1 MNKALRY
8 FAAFGSA
15 FLVSLVGLAWNMI
28 APSSGRAI
36 LFGIL
41 SLVPALLL
49 AGNLIAAKAFM
60 SNINRA
66 KVADVQSKMLR
77 QRQLAQEASGKL
89 LFKLQSIRRATTV
102 YAILVWVL
110 GACAALFAGM
120 MYSVATGL
128 FYLCV
133 FYAGLVFHAAYSR
146 IYKPVPPEI
155 NPNAPVLNRNEYP
168 KIYAAV
174 DRAANALGCR
184 GEIIVRL
191 NMDCNAG
198 ILRDGNKYYLQIG
211 IVLLNILSEEELYSV
226 CLHEFSHV
234 ADKNRA
240 NDYEMKYG
248 AWIGGGKPYGGLM
261 LFVNNIFTFFDVYYL
276 FNHMIYSYATS
287 VVYESEADRDML
299 THGDAK
305 TAASALL
312 KLSYDDKF
320 QWENGIDD
328 DEPMFASETPDPH
341 FLSGRIAV
349 FKAAIEARHADWDAM
364 IDLEILPN
372 NASHPTKKMRFEILG
387 IEHPELIEDTSSPE
401 YRAELQKA
409 LDYADEKFAQGWV
422 NYEQS
427 RKEAYLEPLARV
439 TAWQEAGCPV
449 TAEGFGD
456 ILSDLCQLC
465 RQTEADE
472 LCERAIAE
480 LDENSS
486 PLAYYQ
492 KGCKMLYRYD
502 PAGVD
507 LIYHAMEINH
517 NFMEEGLQL
526 IGQFYCMT
534 GREKELQEYRAR
546 AQQMAQKDKDEYS
559 QTGILSKNDKLSAE
573 HLPDG
578 MLEDILAF
586 IRSIDGDIVK
596 NIYLVRKT
604 ISETF
609 FTSAFVIH
617 FWGGT
622 DEQRDEIMHKIF
634 RYLDTYPVDWQFSLF
649 DYADHS
655 DIKFDKIEGSLVFT
669 KNNNK
674 GEQKQ

>member
-8 FAAFGSA
+8 IAVIFSTFLFVIAGVVWQTFSPSDGRMVLFLMLGLLPVVLLGVNFFAAK
-15 FLVSLVGLAWNMI
+15 MYM
-28 APSSGRAI
+28 GR
-36 LFGIL
+36 F
-41 SLVPALLL
+41 
-49 AGNLIAAKAFM
+49 
-60 SNINRA
+60 NRA
-66 KVADVQSKMLR
+66 KVADMQGKMLR
-77 QRQLAQEASGKL
+77 QRQLAQEASGTL
-89 LFKLQSIRRATTV
+89 LFKLQSIRRMSSV
-102 YAILVWVL
+102 YAFLIWLL

-120 MYSVATGL
+120 LTVEASHA
-128 FYLCV
+128 
-133 FYAGLVFHAAYSR
+133 YAFIVYAALIFAAVYNR
-146 IYKPVPPEI
+146 IYKPIPPEI

-168 KIYAAV
+168 QIYAAV
-174 DRAANALGCR
+174 DRAAKALDCR
-184 GEIIVRL
+184 GDVTVL
-191 NMDCNAG
+191 LSMDCNAS
-198 ILRDGNKYYLQIG
+198 ILRDGNKFYLQIG
-211 IVLLNILSEEELYSV
+211 IVLLDIVSEEELYSI

-234 ADKNRA
+234 SDKNRA
-240 NDYEMKYG
+240 NEFEMKYG
-248 AWIGGGKPYGGLM
+248 LWVAEGKPHSRLM
-261 LFVNNIFTFFDVYYL
+261 AFFGNIFTFFEVYYL

-287 VVYESEADRDML
+287 VVRESEADRDML
-299 THGDAK
+299 VYGDAK

-320 QWENGIDD
+320 QWENGVDD
-328 DEPMFASETPDPH
+328 EEPMFARETPDPH
-341 FLSGRIAV
+341 FLSGRIAQ

-387 IEHPELIEDTSSPE
+387 IENPELIEDTSSPE

-409 LDYADEKFAQGWV
+409 LDFADRKFAEGWV
-422 NYEQS
+422 NYEQT

-439 TAWQEAGCPV
+439 TAWQESGSPV

-456 ILSDLCQLC
+456 VLSDLRQLC

-492 KGCKMLYRYD
+492 KGCKLLYRYD

-507 LIYHAMEINH
+507 LIYHAMETNH
-517 NFMEEGLQL
+517 NFMDEGLQM

-534 GREKELQEYRAR
+534 GREKELLEYRAR

-559 QTGILSKNDKLSAE
+559 QTGILSKADKLSAE
-573 HLPDG
+573 HLPEG
-578 MLEDILAF
+578 MLEDILTF

-596 NIYLVRKT
+596 NVYLVRKT

-609 FTSAFVIH
+609 FTSAFIIH

-622 DEQRDEIMHKIF
+622 DEQRGEIMHKIF
-634 RYLDTYPVDWQFSLF
+634 CYLDTYPVDWQFSLF

-655 DIKFDKIEGSLVFT
+655 DIKFDKIEGSLVWT
-669 KNNNK
+669 KSNNQ
-674 GEQKQ
+674 GE

>member
-8 FAAFGSA
+8 TAVIFSTILFVIAGVVWQTLSPSDGRMVL
-15 FLVSLVGLAWNMI
+15 FLVLGLLPVVLLGVN
-28 APSSGRAI
+28 
-36 LFGIL
+36 
-41 SLVPALLL
+41 LL
-49 AGNLIAAKAFM
+49 AAKM
-60 SNINRA
+60 YMGRINRA
-66 KVADVQSKMLR
+66 KVADIQGKMLR
-77 QRQLAQEASGKL
+77 QRQLAQEASGAL
-89 LFKLQSIRRATTV
+89 LFKLQSIRRMSSV
-102 YAILVWVL
+102 YAFLIWLL

-120 MYSVATGL
+120 LTVEASHAFAFMMYAAL
-128 FYLCV
+128 IF
-133 FYAGLVFHAAYSR
+133 AAAYSR

-155 NPNAPVLNRNEYP
+155 NPNVPVLNRADYP
-168 KIYAAV
+168 QIYAVV

-191 NMDCNAG
+191 GMDCNAG
-198 ILRDGNKYYLQIG
+198 ILRDGKTFYLQFG
-211 IVLLNILSEEELYSV
+211 IMLLNILSQEELYSI

-240 NDYEMKYG
+240 NDFEMRYG
-248 AWIGGGKPYGGLM
+248 AWIGEGKPHSKLM
-261 LFVNNIFTFFDVYYL
+261 LFVTNVFTFFDVYYL

-287 VVYESEADRDML
+287 VVHESEADRDML
-299 THGDAK
+299 VHGDAK

-320 QWENGIDD
+320 QWENGVDD
-328 DEPMFASETPDPH
+328 EEPMFASETPDPH

-387 IEHPELIEDTSSPE
+387 IEKPELIEDASSPE

-409 LDYADEKFAQGWV
+409 LDLADQKFAEGWV
-422 NYEQS
+422 NYEQT

-439 TAWQEAGCPV
+439 TAWKEAGSPV

-456 ILSDLCQLC
+456 ILSDLRQLC

-492 KGCKMLYRYD
+492 KGCKLLYRYD
-502 PAGVD
+502 EAGVD
-507 LIYHAMEINH
+507 LIYHAMETNH
-517 NFMEEGLQL
+517 NFMEEGLQM

-534 GREKELQEYRAR
+534 GREKELLEYRAR

-559 QTGILSKNDKLSAE
+559 QTGILSKTDKLSAE
-573 HLPDG
+573 HLPEG

-586 IRSIDGDIVK
+586 IHTIDGDIVK

-609 FTSAFVIH
+609 FTSAFIIH
-617 FWGGT
+617 CWGGT

-634 RYLDTYPVDWQFSLF
+634 CYLDTYPVDWQFSLF

-655 DIKFDKIEGSLVFT
+655 DIKFDKIEGSLVWT
-669 KNNNK
+669 KNNDK
-674 GEQKQ
+674 GDQKQ

>member
-1 MNKALRY
+1 MNKYLRY
-8 FAAFGSA
+8 IAAFGSA
-15 FLVSLVGLAWNMI
+15 FLVSLAGVVWNML
-28 APSSGRAI
+28 APSTTIAI
-36 LFGIL
+36 LLGVL
-41 SLVPALLL
+41 ALVPVLLL
-49 AGNLIAAKAFM
+49 AGNLIAAKVYM
-60 SNINRA
+60 DGINRA
-66 KVADVQSKMLR
+66 KVADMQSKMLR
-77 QRQLAQEASGKL
+77 QRQLAQEESGAL
-89 LFKLQSIRRATTV
+89 LFKLQSIRRATVV
-102 YAILVWVL
+102 YAIFVWLL

-120 MYSVATGL
+120 IYSVSTGI
-128 FYLCV
+128 FYPCL
-133 FYAGLVFHAAYSR
+133 FYAGLVFYAAYSR

-155 NPNAPVLNRNEYP
+155 NPNIPVLNRADYP
-168 KIYAAV
+168 QIYDAV
-174 DRAANALGCR
+174 DRAASALNCR
-184 GEIIVRL
+184 GDIIIL
-191 NMDCNAG
+191 LSMDCNAS
-198 ILRDGNKYYLQIG
+198 ILKTGNTYYLQIG
-211 IVLLNILSEEELYSV
+211 IVLLNILSKEELYSI

-240 NDYEMKYG
+240 NDFEMRYG
-248 AWIGGGKPYGGLM
+248 AWVSEGKPHSKLM
-261 LFVNNIFTFFDVYYL
+261 LFVTNVFTFFDVYYL

-287 VVYESEADRDML
+287 VVRESEADRDML
-299 THGDAK
+299 VHGDAK

-320 QWENGIDD
+320 QWENGVDD
-328 DEPMFASETPDPH
+328 EEPMFVRETPDPH

-387 IEHPELIEDTSSPE
+387 IEKPELIEDTSSPE

-409 LDYADEKFAQGWV
+409 LDFADQKFAEGWV

-449 TAEGFGD
+449 TPEGFGD
-456 ILSDLCQLC
+456 ILSDLRQLC
-465 RQTEADE
+465 RQTEADA

-492 KGCKMLYRYD
+492 KGCKLLYRYD

-507 LIYHAMEINH
+507 LIYHAMETNH
-517 NFMEEGLQL
+517 NFMEEGLQM

-534 GREKELQEYRAR
+534 GREKELLEYRAR

-559 QTGILSKNDKLSAE
+559 QADVLSKRDKLSADQM
-573 HLPDG
+573 PDG
-578 MLEDILAF
+578 MLENILEF
-586 IRSIDGDIVK
+586 IRSRDEGIIK
-596 NIYLVRKT
+596 NIYRVRKT
-604 ISETF
+604 VNENFFISV
-609 FTSAFVIH
+609 FVIH

-622 DEQRDEIMHKIF
+622 DEQRGEIMHKIF

-649 DYADHS
+649 DYADHT
-655 DIKFDKIEGSLVFT
+655 DIPFDKIEGSLVWT
-669 KNNNK
+669 KSNNK
-674 GEQKQ
+674 GE

>member
-1 MNKALRY
+1 MNKILRY
-8 FAAFGSA
+8 VSAFGSA
-15 FLVSLVGLAWNMI
+15 FLISLAGVVWHTVV
-28 APSSGRAI
+28 PSGAMTA
-36 LFGIL
+36 LFGVL
-41 SLVPALLL
+41 AFLPVLLL
-49 AGNLIAAKAFM
+49 TVNMLAAKSFM
-60 SNINRA
+60 ARINRA
-66 KVADVQSKMLR
+66 KIADMQNKMLR

-89 LFKLQSIRRATTV
+89 LSRLQSIRHIATV
-102 YAILVWVL
+102 YAVFVWL
-110 GACAALFAGM
+110 LAACAAIFAGM
-120 MYSVATGL
+120 LASVSTSI
-128 FYLCV
+128 YLPV
-133 FYAGLVFHAAYSR
+133 LFYAGLIFHAAYSR
-146 IYKPVPPEI
+146 IYRPIPPDV

-168 KIYAAV
+168 QIYAAV
-174 DRAANALGCR
+174 DRAANALGCH
-184 GEIIVRL
+184 GEIIVML

-198 ILRDGNKYYLQIG
+198 ILRDGKKYYLQIG
-211 IVLLNILSEEELYSV
+211 IVLLDILSEEELYSI

-234 ADKNRA
+234 ANKNRA
-240 NDYEMKYG
+240 KDFEMRYG
-248 AWIGGGKPYGGLM
+248 AWVGGGKPYGGLM

-276 FNHMIYSYATS
+276 FNHMTYAYATS

-299 THGDAK
+299 THGDAGH
-305 TAASALL
+305 AASALL

-320 QWENGIDD
+320 QWENGVD
-328 DEPMFASETPDPH
+328 DEEPMMARETPDPH

-349 FKAAIEARHADWDAM
+349 FKKAIEARHADWDAM

-372 NASHPTKKMRFEILG
+372 NASHPTKKMRFETLG
-387 IEHPELIEDTSSPE
+387 IEHPALIEDKSSPA
-401 YRAELQKA
+401 YREELQKA
-409 LDYADEKFAQGWV
+409 VALADQKFAEGWV
-422 NYEQS
+422 NYEQT
-427 RKEAYLEPLARV
+427 RKEAYLDPLARV
-439 TAWQEAGCPV
+439 TAWREQGSPV

-456 ILSDLCQLC
+456 ILSDLRQLC

-492 KGCKMLYRYD
+492 KGCKLLYRYD

-507 LIYHAMEINH
+507 LIYHAMETNH
-517 NFMEEGLQL
+517 NFMEEGLQM

-559 QTGILSKNDKLSAE
+559 QTGVLSKNDKLSRE
-573 HLPDG
+573 QLPEG
-578 MLEDILAF
+578 MLENILEF
-586 IRSIDGDIVK
+586 IHSIDKDIIK

-604 ISETF
+604 INENF

-655 DIKFDKIEGSLVFT
+655 DIKFDKIEGSLVWS
-669 KNNNK
+669 KSNNK
-674 GEQKQ
+674 GE